1 MKVISLVAG
10 VSSRL
15 MPLTAD
21 RHKSQ
26 LEVDGRPLIH
36 WQLDAFAEA
45 GVREIVFIT
54 GHHGEQIRAL
64 GSSYRDI
71 ALRYI
76 DNPRYGSR
84 NINYSLYLA
93 REEAEG
99 QPFICFEGDL
109 LLHPEI
115 LKSLITAPHENC
127 ILVDP
132 EPKSSMVDT
141 LVVGRGGRV
150 ERLWFADHQDLRSA
164 LSQSGVNAL
173 GELVCAFRFG
183 ASASRFLFESL
194 ARSSF
199 EGRTTLYD
207 LISQSF
213 KVCETGYVSVGTRP
227 WVEIDTVQ
235 DLERARSLAARM
247 K

>member
-26 LEVDGRPLIH
+26 LDVAGRPLIR
-36 WQLDAFAEA
+36 WQLDAFEA
-45 GVREIVFIT
+45 AGISEIVFIT
-54 GHHGEQIRAL
+54 GHHGEQIREL
-64 GSSYRDI
+64 GPSYGGI
-71 ALRYI
+71 SLRYI
-76 DNPRYGSR
+76 DNPKYSSR

-99 QPFICFEGDL
+99 RPFICFEGDL
-109 LLHPEI
+109 LLHPGI
-115 LKSLITAPHENC
+115 LRSLITAPHENC
-127 ILVDP
+127 IVVDP

-141 LVVGRGGRV
+141 LVVGRNDRV

-164 LSQSGVNAL
+164 LTQPGVSAL
-173 GELVCAFRFG
+173 GELVCAVRFG
-183 ASASRFLFESL
+183 AAASRFLFDSL

-213 KVCETGYVSVGTRP
+213 KVCETGYVTVGPHP
-227 WVEIDTVQ
+227 WVEIDTAQ
-235 DLERARSLAARM
+235 DLERAHSLAAQMR
-247 K
+247 